1 MRKIILLS
9 ALLLSAMNMMG
20 QAYEFETEVDE
31 HGFIF
36 KMNKYV
42 YTNMGI
48 YAKLSLMEDFDP
60 LIEDTKHGLFLELY
74 DTSNDV
80 PSQIYEKIGEGRRL
94 NILLV
99 LENNDRI
106 EFRGHGI
113 GKTEDNVKHGIQINL
128 NCGDNDYNKLIVSN
142 IAAVGIYGLSDEPM
156 IMLLPSFNSAA
167 TLKAMYDKSRSS
179 GTSSSSSNASSGPS
193 ASCKLD
199 FVLTLEK
206 GVIICKMDDL
216 IISGTRGKDYEVKAI
231 FENTELDCIPHEFY
245 LRKGTSWDNGRDHWN
260 VRIKGHVDDL
270 DYMMWNNRGRFKV
283 HIEITIGNQIV
294 YESNSKY
301 ITFYRDG
308 EKWRFVQHN

>member
-1 MRKIILLS
+1 MRKLILLF
-9 ALLLSAMNMMG
+9 ALLLSAINMMA

-128 NCGDNDYNKLIVSN
+128 NCGDNDYNKLIISN

-167 TLKAMYDKSRSS
+167 TLKAMYNKFRSS
-179 GTSSSSSNASSGPS
+179 NVSSGPS
-193 ASCKLD
+193 ATCELG
-199 FVLTLEK
+199 FVAVYSWGDIDCRVDNLQ
-206 GVIICKMDDL
+206 
-216 IISGTRGKDYEVKAI
+216 ISGAKGKDVRVAAI
-231 FENTELDCIPHEFY
+231 FEDVTEEYVNYGFLKRFTSIQYDDCTYDEF
-245 LRKGTSWDNGRDHWN
+245 
-260 VRIKGHVDDL
+260 RIKGKVNEL
-270 DYMMWNNRGRFKV
+270 AKLNRYNRGRFKV
-283 HIEITIGNQIV
+283 YIEVEVDNQII
-294 YESNSKY
+294 YTSNPKY
-301 ITFYRDG
+301 VTIYNDQG
-308 EKWRFVQHN
+308 SWRRN

>member
-1 MRKIILLS
+1 MLLS
-9 ALLLSAMNMMG
+9 ALLLSAMNLMA

-74 DTSNDV
+74 DTNNDV
-80 PSQIYEKIGEGRRL
+80 PSQIYEKIGEGMRL

-99 LENNDRI
+99 LEDNDII

-167 TLKAMYDKSRSS
+167 TLKAMYNIFRSS
-179 GTSSSSSNASSGPS
+179 SVSSGPS
-193 ASCKLD
+193 ASCELG
-199 FVLTLEK
+199 FVTVFSW
-206 GVIICKMDDL
+206 GDL
-216 IISGTRGKDYEVKAI
+216 ACRVDNLKISGAKGKDVEIDAI
-231 FENTELDCIPHEFY
+231 FENTTIDNVPFRYSKILSSIP
-245 LRKGTSWDNGRDHWN
+245 GDNYTEESLP
-260 VRIKGHVDDL
+260 VRGKKKADDL
-270 DYMMWNNRGRFKV
+270 SYLMRNNSGRFKV
-283 HIEITIGNQIV
+283 YIQVVVDDRVIF
-294 YESNSKY
+294 ESNKKY
-301 ITFYRDG
+301 ITIYKDG
-308 EKWRFVQHN
+308 DSWRHN

>member
-1 MRKIILLS
+1 MRKLILLF

-128 NCGDNDYNKLIVSN
+128 NCGDNDYNKLIISN

-167 TLKAMYDKSRSS
+167 TLKAMYNKFRSS
-179 GTSSSSSNASSGPS
+179 NVSSGPS
-193 ASCKLD
+193 ASCELG
-199 FVLTLEK
+199 FVTVFSW
-206 GVIICKMDDL
+206 GDL
-216 IISGTRGKDYEVKAI
+216 GCRVDNMKISGAKGKDVEIDAI
-231 FENTELDCIPHEFY
+231 FESTMVDNVPFGYSKIISSIPDDNYTEESLA
-245 LRKGTSWDNGRDHWN
+245 
-260 VRIKGHVDDL
+260 VRGKKKADDL
-270 DYMMWNNRGRFKV
+270 TYLMRDNRGRFKV
-283 HIEITIGNQIV
+283 YIQVVVDDKVIF
-294 YESNSKY
+294 ESNKKY
-301 ITFYRDG
+301 ITIYKDG
-308 EKWRFVQHN
+308 GSWRYK